1 MEAYSKPI
9 LILLIFVSI
18 SVSGLG
24 YEAELQSG
32 EIKQDNISSQELSGK
47 WIGISGNSTRFSQGV
62 SDTKVGELTFDDSQ
76 AGEVVETDL
85 KGLSGGGYYLA
96 LAPYSEE
103 VKVSEL
109 SELDSGDLQKDGL
122 FREDDFPVF
131 YPDYENITDT
141 PDKTFTGSESLMLE
155 NQHFNASEAVLSSG
169 VELYL
174 LKYSSNGS
182 ELPVFLAPI
191 EGKEFGESGY
201 SACYDGEPCGF
212 EFILPRIDA
221 ENNPY
226 GINFW
231 SSGQPIQSCSV
242 VDYNGSTYV
251 KDGALS
257 ESQGSCINMT
267 AEDTAVDLLHQTVTG
282 SGECGV
288 RMQANDQD
296 LRGGTISGFENGVC
310 TNTSSSSSLDKI
322 EMDVDT
328 AITASD
334 SSLEARDLN
343 SLSGT
348 LVNSSNSTVNLGSV
362 TVGGIDVTGK
372 YQDLDLMPSGIS
384 QQVDDETDLV
394 PLNISM
400 ELESRGDSNAENPG
414 FYYPPV
420 NDTGV
425 EPTDIL
431 HIKESNGSYTV
442 EEMNDIKIDLDG
454 ERMIFKEGTVDNF
467 SYFAVFGEKVDKD
480 ETVVEEEVVEEV
492 VEERVVEETVSAPPP
507 PPQPT
512 PNPTPI
518 LLDLMAE
525 NKTVNITRGSVAEAT
540 FTLENYGD
548 VETGDFFVGSNL
560 PETWATV
567 SEPVE
572 SLSPGE
578 SEQINVL
585 LEASSD
591 VEVGSYSY
599 SFQAFR
605 NRSTFDV
612 ENVRVNVRPAEDD
625 RNLDILS
632 APTYVRSEPGESHTI
647 GLLAENSGPVSLD
660 DVEIGFRNLEDCG
673 DFNTDSDYSVES
685 DSKETLRFDYTAS
698 EEQETCTGVITL
710 NSNGETLAFQ
720 PLNLD
725 VAEPPSRSSP
735 VVIPLILVLWTAIT
749 IYEVFV

>member
-1 MEAYSKPI
+1 METFSKPF
-9 LILLIFVSI
+9 LILLIFLVASI
-18 SVSGLG
+18 SGSG
-24 YEAELQSG
+24 YEVELQSG
-32 EIKQDNISSQELSGK
+32 EVKQDNISSQELSGK

-62 SDTKVGELTFDDSQ
+62 SDTKVGELTFDNSQ

-96 LAPYSEE
+96 LTPYIEE

-109 SELDSGDLQKDGL
+109 SELDSGDLQKNGI
-122 FREDDFPVF
+122 FREEDFPVF

-141 PDKTFTGSESLMLE
+141 PDETFTGHDSVMLE

-169 VELYL
+169 IELYL
-174 LKYSSNGS
+174 LKYSSNGTDM
-182 ELPVFLAPI
+182 PVFVAPI
-191 EGKEFGESGY
+191 DGKKFGSGGY
-201 SACYDGEPCGF
+201 SSCYDGGACGF
-212 EFILPRIDA
+212 EFILPRVDA
-221 ENNPY
+221 EDNPY

-231 SSGQPIQSCSV
+231 SSGQPVQSCSE

-267 AEDTAVDLLHQTVTG
+267 VEDTAVDLLHQTVSG

-288 RMQANDQD
+288 RMQADNQN
-296 LRGGTISGFENGVC
+296 LRGGAISGFETGVC
-310 TNTSSSSSLDKI
+310 TNTSSSSSMDEI

-328 AITASD
+328 AITATNSN
-334 SSLEARDLN
+334 LTARDLN

-362 TVGGIDVTGK
+362 GVGGVEVTGE
-372 YQDLDLMPSGIS
+372 YQDLDLKPSDIS
-384 QQVDDETDLV
+384 QQVKDETELT
-394 PLNISM
+394 PLNISI
-400 ELESRGDSNAENPG
+400 ELESKGDSNAENPG

-431 HIKESNGSYTV
+431 HIKQNNGSYTV

-454 ERMIFKEGTVDNF
+454 ERMIFKEGTVDSF

-480 ETVVEEEVVEEV
+480 EVVEEEVVEEV

-518 LLDLMAE
+518 LLDIVAE
-525 NKTVNITRGSVAEAT
+525 NKTVNITRGNVVEAT

-560 PETWATV
+560 PDTWATV

-572 SLSPGE
+572 SLSSGE
-578 SEQINVL
+578 SEQVNVL

-599 SFQAFR
+599 NFQAFR
-605 NRSTFDV
+605 NRSTFDI
-612 ENVRVNVRPAEDD
+612 EELKINVRPAEDD
-625 RNLDILS
+625 RDLDILS
-632 APTYVRSEPGESHTI
+632 APTYIRSEPGESHTI
-647 GLLAENSGPVSLD
+647 GLLAENSGPLNLED
-660 DVEIGFRNLEDCG
+660 IEIGFRNLEDCG
-673 DFNTDSDYSVES
+673 SFNTDSGYSVEGE
-685 DSKETLRFDYTAS
+685 SKETLRFDYTAS
-698 EEQETCTGVITL
+698 ENPETCTGVVTL
-710 NSNGETLAFQ
+710 RNQGEILAFQ

-725 VAEPPSRSSP
+725 VTEPPSRNSP
-735 VVIPLILVLWTAIT
+735 IVLPLILVFWTAIT